1 MNKQLNTLTTE
12 EIEDFLTEL
21 NPKDP
26 TNKQWFRYLRNSA
39 IILLMLEA
47 GLRVGEV
54 VKLKVGDLIYN
65 SLPVSS
71 IIICSHISKN
81 NRERQIPVSERLYKA
96 LTLVLDDIWT
106 PFPTKVED
114 YAFYAMS
121 PDKPLTTRQIERFVK
136 ATGLTAL
143 RRPIHP
149 HVFRHTFATRLMNK
163 TSSRVVQELLGH
175 KNLTST
181 QRYCH
186 PNQTDLADA
195 INSVNGDKT

>member
-12 EIEDFLTEL
+12 EIEAFLTALE
-21 NPKDP
+21 P
-26 TNKQWFRYLRNSA
+26 TSTTTKQRHQCLRNSV
-39 IILLMLEA
+39 IVLLMLEA

-54 VKLKVGDLIYN
+54 VKLKVRDLIFN
-65 SLPVSS
+65 SLPVTS
-71 IIICSHISKN
+71 IIISAGMAKN
-81 NRERQIPVSERLYKA
+81 NRERQIPVSERLFRA
-96 LTLVLDDIWT
+96 LTLILDDIWT
-106 PFPTKVED
+106 PLDLTD
-114 YAFYAMS
+114 SDWAFS
-121 PDKPLTTRQIERFVK
+121 IKNSNKHLTTRQVERFVK
-136 ATGLTAL
+136 ATGLTTL

-186 PNQTDLADA
+186 PNQTDLTNA
-195 INSVNGDKT
+195 INSVNGE